1 VIENREAGVI
11 IENRDVAEYFTEVF
25 LYDWNVGDEGDAAD
39 NENKKASLDTDEE
52 KGQILSSWKI
62 MFLVIIIILII
73 SVIRDIYK
81 RRRR

>member
-11 IENRDVAEYFTEVF
+11 IENRDVAEYFTNAF
-25 LYDWNVGDEGDAAD
+25 FYDWNAGNEADNDNEDASPDDAD
-39 NENKKASLDTDEE
+39 NEKAGWSP
-52 KGQILSSWKI
+52 SSWQI